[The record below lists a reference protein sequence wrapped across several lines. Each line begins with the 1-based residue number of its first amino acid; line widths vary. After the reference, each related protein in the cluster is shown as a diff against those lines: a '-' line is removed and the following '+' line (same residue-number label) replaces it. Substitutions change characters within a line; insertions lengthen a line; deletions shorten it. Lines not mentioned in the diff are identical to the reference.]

1 MVFLEKIFGKRS
13 SLVDND
19 IVSYEKTELEKLL
32 LRRIVELRVDE
43 AVVIE
48 NVLPDKVL
56 KQEIK
61 DAHGRDKDRSLQDY
75 VYDAYDKYPYL
86 MAIYDISEKLRYGSR
101 YKEIMSREAG
111 VAFCIKYVGRR
122 LRDYIRDDVVQSR
135 IRLMIKELQKNRKQ
149 FIKDPDHSKETL
161 RKMDK
166 YISACEELLLK
177 K

>member
-13 SLVDND
+13 SSVDND

-48 NVLPDKVL
+48 NVLPSKVL

-61 DAHGRDKDRSLQDY
+61 DAHGRDKDRI
-75 VYDAYDKYPYL
+75 YDAYDKYPYL
-86 MAIYDISEKLRYGSR
+86 MAIYDISEKLRYGER

-122 LRDYIRDDVVQSR
+122 LRDYVRDDVVQSR
-135 IRLMIKELQKNRKQ
+135 IKLMIKELLKNRKQ
-149 FIKDPDHSKETL
+149 FVKDPDHSKETL

-166 YISACEELLLK
+166 YISACQEMLLK